1 MHVHLDHLS
10 TRAPDYGGRGGSAA
24 KAAAYNAAYA
34 AAYHNQAVAKLRP
47 AATTL

>member
-1 MHVHLDHLS
+1 MHLDHLA
-10 TRAPDYGGRGGSAA
+10 TRALEYYGGREGSAA

-34 AAYHNQAVAKLRP
+34 AAYHNQVAAKLRP